1 MDTKSKYVDLMI
13 YFLFVSR
20 VVELGYYTYN
30 SGLWNLMWINSQ
42 SIYYT
47 DIEVPDSQKQL
58 NPQENDITTHKKDT
72 NESEIIKTHKH
83 FLHLDGIDGHNE
95 DIIHTNKFDETIPE
109 SKHPKY
115 SSSQEITPIMSAVNG
130 SISTPVYD
138 KVLDDIVIVPEIT
151 YPWFNS
157 SKRGIV
163 KMNLDHSLD
172 TFKPFN
178 NTSLDTVKAYD
189 DDILDILDTS
199 TPNVSLYGK
208 IDTIDEYLYKKC
220 AEISNKNN
228 QLKSVD
234 FKIIPDHFKNIMSS
248 NQKSAFTHKSSEYT
262 NKKMIQTVNFIKTCT

>member
-1 MDTKSKYVDLMI
+1 
-13 YFLFVSR
+13 
-20 VVELGYYTYN
+20 
-30 SGLWNLMWINSQ
+30 
-42 SIYYT
+42 
-47 DIEVPDSQKQL
+47 
-58 NPQENDITTHKKDT
+58 
-72 NESEIIKTHKH
+72 
-83 FLHLDGIDGHNE
+83 
-95 DIIHTNKFDETIPE
+95 
-109 SKHPKY
+109 
-115 SSSQEITPIMSAVNG
+115 
-130 SISTPVYD
+130 
-138 KVLDDIVIVPEIT
+138 
-151 YPWFNS
+151 
-157 SKRGIV
+157 
-163 KMNLDHSLD
+163 MNLDHSLD